1 MGNDFIHEYKVT
13 MVNKKYQT
21 KKQVIIKSTDIES
34 AYTAAVSLYEDFIIK
49 DIKYNWLF

>member
-1 MGNDFIHEYKVT
+1 M

-34 AYTAAVSLYEDFIIK
+34 AYIAAVSTYEDFIIK
-49 DIKYNWLF
+49 DIKYNWVS

>member
-1 MGNDFIHEYKVT
+1 MKINFIHEYKVM

-34 AYTAAVSLYEDFIIK
+34 AYIAAVDIYKDFIIK
-49 DIKYNWLF
+49 DIKYNWIS